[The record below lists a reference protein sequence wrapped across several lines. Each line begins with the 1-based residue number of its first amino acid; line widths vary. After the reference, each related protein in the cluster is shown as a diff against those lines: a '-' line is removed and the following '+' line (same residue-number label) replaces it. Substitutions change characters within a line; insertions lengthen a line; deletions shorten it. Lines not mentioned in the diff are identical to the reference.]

1 MKTIII
7 LAHPNIEHSHIN
19 KSWIEA
25 LKISNPE
32 IKIHDIYKTYP
43 DWNIN
48 AEAEQKLLE
57 QYDRIILEYPIQW
70 YSMTPLLKKWL
81 DDVFL
86 MGWCYGENGN
96 KLKGKEIG
104 VAVSTAGVEEAYTD
118 SDNGFGTLEQLLK
131 PVASTVKF
139 VGGKYISYHTLHG
152 AYQPDVNE
160 KLSENIK
167 QYIRFITQ

>member
-7 LAHPNIEHSHIN
+7 LAHPNIEQSHIN

-25 LKISNPE
+25 LKASNPE

-43 DWNIN
+43 DWNID
-48 AEAEQKLLE
+48 AVAEQTLLE

-70 YSMTPLLKKWL
+70 YNMTPLLKKWL

-86 MGWCYGENGN
+86 MGWCYGSGD

-104 VAVSTAGVEEAYTD
+104 LAVSTAGIEEAYTD
-118 SDNGFGTLEQLLK
+118 SDNGFGTMEQLLK
-131 PVASTVKF
+131 SVASTVKF
-139 VGGKYISYHTLHG
+139 VGGKYISHHIFHG
-152 AYQPDVNE
+152 AYQPDVNDR
-160 KLSENIK
+160 LPENIK
-167 QYIRFITQ
+167 QYISFITQ